1 MEGIMKT
8 NDMNNSLSH
17 INDSLPNMEL
27 FTSKLK
33 KEDDYNLN
41 ISKSFFW
48 IYVGFIGLY
57 FIMMIVNL
65 FFDRGLIRMLSQVFF
80 ILSFMAFVLIFRY
93 NLKIYKK
100 IDYSLPLAEMLNAVV
115 KRYQLRLGYLLILLI
130 PIALMDAGLTLTF
143 YEDLGSMSPL
153 NRVLIVQAFYIPI
166 MGISALIGILIWR
179 HKQKPL
185 RDRAL
190 KLIEELE
197 KE

>member
-1 MEGIMKT
+1 MKT